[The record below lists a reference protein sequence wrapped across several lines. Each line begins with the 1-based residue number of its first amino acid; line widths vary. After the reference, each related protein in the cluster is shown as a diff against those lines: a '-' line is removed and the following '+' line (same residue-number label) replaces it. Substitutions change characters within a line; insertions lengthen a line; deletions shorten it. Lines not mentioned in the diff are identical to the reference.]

1 MSKTADSDITVYK
14 VAASIL
20 NFLQNQIGTASGKR
34 LLASLRNSIGKPFSA
49 TIEVW
54 PLVFT
59 HIPEQFL
66 GVQSQMTPEE
76 RAILTSLQLYSLHQ
90 QGKHDSVYL
99 EKEKKSWTNIGHSLA
114 SLRQGENSIAVDR
127 RFNVMITSTTFEELS
142 HYLRQLIS
150 QLKSKSDAKV
160 DYAQLAD
167 DLFWFIRGYKERVR
181 LNWARS
187 YYGINVKG
195 ENKNE
200 Q

>member
-1 MSKTADSDITVYK
+1 
-14 VAASIL
+14 
-20 NFLQNQIGTASGKR
+20 
-34 LLASLRNSIGKPFSA
+34 
-49 TIEVW
+49 
-54 PLVFT
+54 
-59 HIPEQFL
+59 
-66 GVQSQMTPEE
+66 MTPEE